1 MSPLYDY
8 RCPACGQTVTRFRKF
23 EDRFDPMICA
33 CGVEMTWM
41 FPVPHIEP
49 DGIYS
54 YAPNI
59 GTAESWERKQSKI
72 KEREERN
79 AERRNR

>member
-1 MSPLYDY
+1 MSPLYEY
-8 RCPACGQTVTRFRKF
+8 RCATCARTETRLRKF
-23 EDRFDPMICA
+23 ERRFDGPSCT
-33 CGVEMTWM
+33 CGMDMTWM

-59 GTAESWERKQSKI
+59 GTSEAWERKQAKI
-72 KEREERN
+72 RERKQREE
-79 AERRNR
+79 ERRG